1 MKATR
6 GVEGIMNGAN
16 LKGRQRRHCAYM
28 CACVLFF
35 KGRGTEGEFQVSA
48 AARGKVKYQQDKD
61 QTTKGFVHQTKELD
75 F

>member
-6 GVEGIMNGAN
+6 GVEGIMNGAR
-16 LKGRQRRHCAYM
+16 KGRQRRHCAFM
-28 CACVLFF
+28 RACVLT
-35 KGRGTEGEFQVSA
+35 KGRGTEREFQVTA